1 MAVRSCRV
9 TITDLDGLAHSA
21 RVTASSLYEAVA
33 LGLKAIRG
41 DDWVGEIAEGCNS
54 VLVSVSDVPVDQ
66 AVRLKEFKQWL
77 DRPGGS
83 PREVASR
90 HNVRRILGLPS

>member
-1 MAVRSCRV
+1 MAVRLCRV
-9 TITDLDGLAHSA
+9 TVTDLDGLAHSA
-21 RVTASSLYEAVA
+21 RVTASTLYEAVA

-41 DDWVGEIAEGCNS
+41 EDWVGEIAEGNNS
-54 VLVSVSDVPVDQ
+54 VVVSVSDVPVDHS
-66 AVRLKEFKQWL
+66 VRLKEFRQWL

-90 HNVRRILGLPS
+90 HNVRSILGLSP